1 MASLHVKEIAINEFL
16 ANWQTGKL
24 ANLIMLPKLISA
36 LIEKKILDEKLLEQ
50 YIQDAKKASIDT
62 EEFLLKK
69 GIVSDIQL
77 ATIKGEIFDIPFVNL
92 EDLEVTHEIVTLI
105 PQSVAENYELV
116 LFELTGKNA
125 KIALVNPND
134 YRGIEA
140 IDFWAKKE
148 GYTLQF
154 FIATRNGYRSVMK
167 SYTPFKKEVSA
178 ALDTL
183 EETQNKERSEKRE
196 KKKIIEIIRKAPV
209 ASIVDLL
216 IQEAVDERASDIHID
231 PGKLETLVRFRID
244 GILHHYLSL
253 PIHLHNS
260 IVARI
265 KVLSQLKIDETRVPQ
280 DGRIRQNI
288 YGQEIN
294 LRVSTLP
301 MFLGE
306 EKIVMRILP
315 ATTKT
320 LTLEELGFWH
330 QTLDDLK
337 RIIARPTGVMLVSGP
352 TGSGKS
358 TTLFSILS
366 ALNKESVNI
375 ATLEDPVE
383 YSVPGANQVQINADV
398 GLTFSGGLRALLRQ
412 DPNIIMV
419 GEIRDIET
427 AELAIHAALTG
438 QFLLSTIHA
447 KDVLGVI
454 PRLIDM
460 HVEPFLVAAALNM
473 ILAQRLVR
481 KICPACKIQTS
492 IPEILEKEIHTEL
505 ELLPDKEVLDTLE
518 SKSKL
523 VFYKGKGCDE
533 CSQSGYKGR
542 SVVAE
547 SFIMTEEAQEIIG
560 SKKFSSDDLLAEMK
574 RQKRRTF
581 KQDAILKIVFGH
593 TTVEE
598 MLRVTRE

>member
-1 MASLHVKEIAINEFL
+1 
-16 ANWQTGKL
+16 
-24 ANLIMLPKLISA
+24 MLPKLSSA
-36 LIEKKILDEKLLEQ
+36 LVEKKILDEKQLEQ
-50 YIQDAKKASIDT
+50 YIQDAQKVSLDP
-62 EEFLLKK
+62 EDYLLKK
-69 GIVSDIQL
+69 GILSDVQL
-77 ATIKGEIFDIPFVNL
+77 ATLKGEIFDMPFVNL
-92 EDLEVTHEIVTLI
+92 EELEVSHEMVIHI

-116 LFELTGKNA
+116 LFDLDGKNA
-125 KIALVNPND
+125 KIALVDPSD
-134 YRGIEA
+134 YRGIES

-148 GYTLQF
+148 GYTLRF
-154 FIATRNGYRSVMK
+154 YISTRNGYRSVMK
-167 SYTPFKKEVSA
+167 SYTPFKKEVTA
-178 ALDTL
+178 ALSAI
-183 EETQNKERSEKRE
+183 EETQAQERSEKKE

-216 IQEAVDERASDIHID
+216 IQEAVDERTSDIHID
-231 PGKLETLVRFRID
+231 PGKLETSVRFRID

-280 DGRIRQNI
+280 DGRIRQMV

-306 EKIVMRILP
+306 EKVVMRILP
-315 ATTKT
+315 ATTRT
-320 LTLEELGFWH
+320 PSLEELGFWH
-330 QTLDDLK
+330 QTLNDLQK
-337 RIIARPTGVMLVSGP
+337 IIERPTGVMLVSGP

-366 ALNKESVNI
+366 SLNKESVNI

-383 YSVPGANQVQINADV
+383 YSVAGANQVQINVDV
-398 GLTFSGGLRALLRQ
+398 GLTFASGLRALLRQ

-419 GEIRDIET
+419 GEIRDVET
-427 AELAIHAALTG
+427 AELATHAALTG

-460 HVEPFLVAAALNM
+460 HVEPFLVAAAINM

-481 KICPACKIQTS
+481 KICPECKIETT
-492 IPEILEKEIHTEL
+492 IPDVLDKEIRTEL
-505 ELLPDKEVLDTLE
+505 EILPDKSALGDLSPTG
-518 SKSKL
+518 KF

-533 CSQSGYKGR
+533 CSQTGYKGR

-547 SFIMTEEAQEIIG
+547 SFIMTEQAQQIIG
-560 SKKFSSDDLLAEMK
+560 SKKFSSDDLLNEMR
-574 RQKRRTF
+574 RQKRSTF
-581 KQDAILKIVFGH
+581 KQDAILKVLYGL